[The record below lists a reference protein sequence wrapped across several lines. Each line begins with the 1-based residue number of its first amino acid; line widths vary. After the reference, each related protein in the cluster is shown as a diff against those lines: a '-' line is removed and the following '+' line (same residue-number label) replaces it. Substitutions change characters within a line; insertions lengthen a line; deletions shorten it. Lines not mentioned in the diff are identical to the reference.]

1 MKSRTLI
8 RSTPSRLALV
18 ILINAMIGQ
27 AAANT
32 EPAATIESLQR
43 GFAEQQELLAVQAEQ
58 LERQEARIRD
68 QTEQLQTV
76 QAQLQQLIAMQ
87 SGGNKEQMGRTQA
100 LEPGQAEAEQPGTQI
115 LPSEVKV
122 AQTAEEAGR
131 LTDIEDPARIVDE
144 ELPGYIRIPNT
155 DASMKL
161 GGYVKMSVVNSFDQ
175 VGSEDRFVV
184 GTIPVTG
191 EDAVAANEASL
202 TTRQSRLNLDVRRS
216 TERGPLRAFIEGD
229 FAGEGDTFRLR
240 HAYGQFGQLLAGQ
253 TWSTFTDTEVVP
265 EDIDFE
271 GLNGR
276 VIVRQPQLRYFPNIG
291 RDVQLAIA
299 IEDPSPDVTGGMGLT
314 EIPDIVAS
322 IRRSRW
328 DKLHIRSA
336 LLLRQIQAEPDDS
349 PGVQETDTGWALS
362 LSGYVPILAWSEHD
376 KFMFQMNYGEGI
388 GRYIND
394 LASVGGQDAVFDPVT
409 GELKAVPAFGG
420 YVAFEH
426 WWSNKM
432 RSTFVLG
439 LTDVDNFDF
448 QPDDAYKRTTR
459 VTANFLYSPIPR
471 LDLGGELLWGEREN
485 KDGMTGDAVQMQI
498 AAKYIF

>member
-1 MKSRTLI
+1 MWPQ
-8 RSTPSRLALV
+8 TPEEASRL
-18 ILINAMIGQ
+18 
-27 AAANT
+27 
-32 EPAATIESLQR
+32 
-43 GFAEQQELLAVQAEQ
+43 
-58 LERQEARIRD
+58 RD
-68 QTEQLQTV
+68 
-76 QAQLQQLIAMQ
+76 A
-87 SGGNKEQMGRTQA
+87 
-100 LEPGQAEAEQPGTQI
+100 
-115 LPSEVKV
+115 
-122 AQTAEEAGR
+122 
-131 LTDIEDPARIVDE
+131 EDPIRLVDE
-144 ELPGYIRIPNT
+144 ELPGFIRVPYT

-161 GGYVKMSVVNSFDQ
+161 GGYVKMSIVQSLDQ

-191 EDAVAANEASL
+191 EEAVAANEASL
-202 TTRQSRLNLDVRRS
+202 TTRQSRLNLDVRRR

-229 FAGEGDTFRLR
+229 FAGAGGDTFRLR

-253 TWSTFTDTEVVP
+253 TWSTFIDTDVVP
-265 EDIDFE
+265 EDLDFE

-291 RDVQLAIA
+291 RDLRLAVA
-299 IEDPSPDVTGGMGLT
+299 IEDPSPDVTGGIGLT
-314 EIPDIVAS
+314 EIPDFVAS

-328 DKLHIRSA
+328 DRLHLRSA
-336 LLLRQIQAEPDDS
+336 LLLRQIQAEPDDNA
-349 PGVQETDTGWALS
+349 GVEETDTGWALS
-362 LSGYVPILAWSEHD
+362 VSGYVPVPAWSERD

-409 GELKAVPAFGG
+409 GELKALPAFGG
-420 YVAFEH
+420 YAAFEH
-426 WWSNKM
+426 WWSDKM

-459 VTANFLYSPIPR
+459 VTANLLYSPIPR

-485 KDGMTGDAVQMQI
+485 KDGMTGDAVQLQI